1 MPLTSSLSAGE
12 ADPQASEGGTVKPR
26 SVYEAGWNEA
36 CRFKWIASEQAR
48 RDLGESAIRLWVRE
62 HWNGFLRAR
71 WVEHLYGRSFWLE
84 LDQNDFGLLTREF
97 RDSSLLRPIL
107 DQLIQR
113 KENLD
118 VICWAQAEYEA
129 GRISSVDDV
138 LEILE
143 ALDINS
149 RRLEF
154 QLENRLDD
162 PDPR

>member
-1 MPLTSSLSAGE
+1 MSLMPSKTSDREPKLSST
-12 ADPQASEGGTVKPR
+12 DPVPHLSIFEEGWR
-26 SVYEAGWNEA
+26 EA

-48 RDLGESAIRLWVRE
+48 QDIGESAIRLWVRE

-71 WVEHLYGRSFWLE
+71 WVEHLYGRRFWIE

-97 RDSSLLRPIL
+97 RDSKLLRPIL

-118 VICWAQAEYEA
+118 VIRWAQNEIDL
-129 GRISSVDDV
+129 GRISSVEEV

-154 QLENRLDD
+154 QLENRLAH

>member
-1 MPLTSSLSAGE
+1 MFEEGWEE
-12 ADPQASEGGTVKPR
+12 AKR
-26 SVYEAGWNEA
+26 Y
-36 CRFKWIASEQAR
+36 KWILSERER
-48 RDLGESAIRLWVRE
+48 RDMGESAIRQWVRE

-71 WVEHLYGRSFWLE
+71 WVEHLYGRCFWVE
-84 LDQNDFGLLTREF
+84 LDQHDYGLLTREF
-97 RDSSLLRPIL
+97 RDSALLRPIL

-118 VICWAQAEYEA
+118 VITWAHTQIRN
-129 GRISSVDDV
+129 GRELSIDEV

-154 QLENRLDD
+154 QVENQLAQSDLR
-162 PDPR
+162 

>member
-1 MPLTSSLSAGE
+1 MCSISLPANLPPGTLGDTPVKTLSIYK
-12 ADPQASEGGTVKPR
+12 EGW
-26 SVYEAGWNEA
+26 EEA
-36 CRFKWIASEQAR
+36 CRYKWILSERER
-48 RDLGESAIRLWVRE
+48 RDMGESAIRQWVRE

-71 WVEHLYGRSFWLE
+71 WVEHLYGRCFWVE

-97 RDSSLLRPIL
+97 RDSGLLRPIL

-118 VICWAQAEYEA
+118 VIDWAHKQVRK
-129 GRISSVDDV
+129 GRLCSMDEV

-154 QLENRLDD
+154 QVENQLAQT
-162 PDPR
+162 DPR